1 MTSFFLGVVGD
12 VKLSGPSLAW
22 LDRLGWV
29 LYCLTQMF
37 VNNVVRV
44 EDRVNGRG
52 YIMHGDAVACPSWRD
67 MC

>member
-37 VNNVVRV
+37 VNNVVRAETV
-44 EDRVNGRG
+44 SMEED
-52 YIMHGDAVACPSWRD
+52 I
-67 MC
+67 